1 MVRIGNYSKS
11 YNHRLVL
18 QVPALELETGIY
30 WLKGE
35 NGSGKTTF
43 LKSVAGLLPFEGTI
57 AVQGVSIKKNPINY
71 RQLVSYAEAEP
82 LYPTFLTGDDLLKF
96 YRQTRKA
103 DSSQINTL
111 AEALGVSNYSQHKIG
126 AYSSGMAKKLSLV
139 LAFTGAPKLILL
151 DEPFITLD
159 DHSQQILTNLIADVA
174 QQGITFIIS
183 SHQPFEAL
191 LPVALA
197 VANQTI
203 TPQPALC

>member
-18 QVPALELETGIY
+18 QVPALELETDIY

-57 AVQGVSIKKNPINY
+57 AVQDVSIKQQPINY

-82 LYPTFLTGDDLLKF
+82 LYPAFLTGNDLLEF

-111 AEALGVSNYSQHKIG
+111 ADALGVSNYSQHKIG
-126 AYSSGMAKKLSLV
+126 TYSSGMAKKLSLV

-159 DHSQQILTNLIADVA
+159 VNAQRILTNLIADSA
-174 QQGITFIIS
+174 QRGTTFIIS
-183 SHQPFEAL
+183 SHQPFDVL
-191 LPVALA
+191 QPTTLTVAS
-197 VANQTI
+197 QTI
-203 TPQPALC
+203 TPQAALC

>member
-11 YNHRLVL
+11 YNGRQVL

-57 AVQGVSIKKNPINY
+57 AVQGVSIQKDPINY
-71 RQLVSYAEAEP
+71 RRLVSYGEAEP
-82 LYPTFLTGDDLLKF
+82 LYPTFLTGNELLEF
-96 YRQTRKA
+96 YRQTRQA
-103 DSSQINTL
+103 DPSQINTL
-111 AEALGVSNYSQHKIG
+111 ADVLGVSNYSQHKIG
-126 AYSSGMAKKLSLV
+126 TYSSGMAKKLSLV

-159 DHSQQILTNLIADVA
+159 DNAQQTLTNLITDAA
-174 QQGITFIIS
+174 QQGTSFIVS

-191 LPVALA
+191 LPVTLA

-203 TPQPALC
+203 TPQPAL